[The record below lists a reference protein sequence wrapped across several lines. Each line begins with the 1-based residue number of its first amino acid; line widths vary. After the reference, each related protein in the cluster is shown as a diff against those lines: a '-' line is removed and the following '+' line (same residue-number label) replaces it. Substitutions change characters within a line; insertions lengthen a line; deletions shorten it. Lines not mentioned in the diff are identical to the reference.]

1 LEVKTGRDPY
11 FPGENLQAHLNI
23 ETNKKF
29 NFKEL
34 RLELICQS
42 TFRWDVVR
50 RYSLYSSG
58 SEDEDP
64 DEMVHEFFTFK
75 LMELKEVLAGEEEVT
90 KAGIKVSGEIGI
102 PEDAPPTFAGGWI
115 KTIWTLKAVID
126 RRLRKDIVA
135 KKQIVV
141 LSKVSPEEVGGGINI
156 PIDRKDFSGYIKLP
170 RTVFMI
176 GETIEGEIELVPT
189 KNLEIDELKMEMFN
203 RGTIIPERVLSQPIV
218 SSTDFNGT
226 DVYSS
231 PVKVLKSNFKLVE
244 GLKFGLPFSYRAPS
258 VRRPSCKTEYYQS
271 KWFLRLEF
279 SKRDAPSTIITVP
292 ISIVDK
298 ID

>member
-1 LEVKTGRDPY
+1 
-11 FPGENLQAHLNI
+11 
-23 ETNKKF
+23 
-29 NFKEL
+29 
-34 RLELICQS
+34 
-42 TFRWDVVR
+42 
-50 RYSLYSSG
+50 
-58 SEDEDP
+58 
-64 DEMVHEFFTFK
+64 
-75 LMELKEVLAGEEEVT
+75 
-90 KAGIKVSGEIGI
+90 
-102 PEDAPPTFAGGWI
+102 
-115 KTIWTLKAVID
+115 
-126 RRLRKDIVA
+126 
-135 KKQIVV
+135 
-141 LSKVSPEEVGGGINI
+141 
-156 PIDRKDFSGYIKLP
+156 
-170 RTVFMI
+170 MI

-244 GLKFGLPFSYRAPS
+244 GLKFRLPFSYRAPS